1 MEDVTDNPLSLH
13 LHILLKLMAA
23 IVWAWDLAEPSGGG
37 NIVRDGN
44 LGEMASEEVV
54 SLGCH
59 EETCQ
64 VP

>member
-13 LHILLKLMAA
+13 LHILFKLMAA
-23 IVWAWDLAEPSGGG
+23 IVWAWDLAEPSAGAS
-37 NIVRDGN
+37 IVRDGN
-44 LGEMASEEVV
+44 LGEMASDEVV

-59 EETCQ
+59 KEACQ